1 MKKIKQ
7 VFALLLALV
16 LTAGILPVAAANT
29 GFHDVPEGA
38 YYADAVI
45 WASEEGIT
53 LGTGNGAFSPES
65 TVTRAEAVT
74 FLWRAAG
81 SPAPAGVST
90 FSDVTDK
97 NAYYYKPVLW
107 ALEKGITN
115 GVGGGRFDPYGTLA
129 YDEILAFLCRFA
141 GEDALGSNWSASA
154 LSWAKETG
162 LTDGLSFSAK
172 AGCPRRDVVYCLF
185 QQLGDNGKTEEQPV
199 LSDEAGA
206 TLTITTGFLDRKAA
220 IDISPFNLEA
230 SQAEQLARKIADLD
244 GKNPYG
250 IKSIHAFEQDG
261 NLAKHLSVTYT
272 SSTASS
278 ATVAESDWRYV
289 SAAAQA
295 EAQRVVGN
303 LITSNMSDYDV
314 VKTLHD
320 YLITHCDYDIR
331 VDIGNMPFISHQA
344 EGALLKGTAVC
355 SGYAKAYEI
364 LLDAAGIPCETI
376 TGFAGGYHAWNL
388 VQVDGQWYHVDAT
401 WDDPTTR
408 GGDYIRYEY
417 FLKSDKV
424 MVNRRHRNWEVLH
437 SCTSTKYDEDLLD
450 SVDQATADERQKQV
464 NAILALCAPAL
475 EKVPTWTQAELQAL
489 SDQQLDEELYF
500 IIDLSDS
507 GWDSNTLSK
516 YSREVINTIVAQHP
530 QFAYGSF
537 RSSEKHL
544 EFYRSDIAAEKKRR
558 QDIKEEEKDQQ
569 EAQDAVNAP
578 EVQKLLEQAIASG
591 TCETYQITLTGYTD
605 GAIQLAC
612 KNMKTP
618 GYTFSGYTYAASSTT
633 SDYNVTAKTGGIV
646 AITNY
651 KWGRNETQRYIDQIE
666 EAIRNG
672 RQRIELQPGNYPDKD
687 ESYYA
692 SKAVRQVAVEGYTVD
707 SLVSKVDYVLYAP
720 KINANTRVTTARIE
734 YPAQGNMTEE
744 EALAYYTQQIR
755 DAIQRGETQLKLAT
769 HFKTENNY
777 RDVLETAC
785 AQVKEETGY
794 IVNVSGLSRVAADSE
809 YVMEESTVSIT
820 PPSGN

>member
-1 MKKIKQ
+1 MKKIRQ
-7 VFALLLALV
+7 VFALLMALV
-16 LTAGILPVAAANT
+16 LTAGILPVAAAST

-65 TVTRAEAVT
+65 TVTRGEAVT

-81 SPAPAGVST
+81 EPAPAGVST

-97 NAYYYKPVLW
+97 NAYYYKPVIW

-115 GVGGGRFDPYGTLA
+115 GVGGGRFDPSGTLA

-141 GEDALGSNWSASA
+141 GENALGSNWSASA

-185 QQLGDNGKTEEQPV
+185 RQLGDNGETEEQPV

-206 TLTITTGFLDRKAA
+206 TLTITTGFLDRKAV
-220 IDISPFNLEA
+220 IDISPFDLEA
-230 SQAEQLARKIADLD
+230 SQAEQLARALADLD

-250 IKSIHAFEQDG
+250 IESIHAFEQDG
-261 NLAKHLSVTYT
+261 NLAKHLSVTY
-272 SSTASS
+272 ASS
-278 ATVAESDWRYV
+278 NVSSSVVAQSDWRYV
-289 SAAAQA
+289 SAAAKA

-320 YLITHCDYDIR
+320 YLITHCDYDTR

-408 GGDYIRYEY
+408 GGDYIRYTY

-424 MVNRRHRNWEVLH
+424 MVSRSHRNWEVLH
-437 SCTSTKYDEDLLD
+437 ACTSTKYDKDLLD

-464 NAILALCAPAL
+464 NAILALCTPAL
-475 EKVPTWTQAELQAL
+475 DKVPTWTQAQLQAL
-489 SDQQLDEELYF
+489 SDQQLNEELYF
-500 IIDLSDS
+500 VIDLSDS

-516 YSREVINTIVAQHP
+516 YSREVIDTIVAQHP

-537 RSSEKHL
+537 HSGEMRL

-569 EAQDAVNAP
+569 EIQDAANAL
-578 EVQKLLEQAIASG
+578 EVQKLLEQAIVNG
-591 TCETYQITLTGYTD
+591 TCETYSVTLTGYTD

-612 KNMKTP
+612 KTMKTP
-618 GYTFSGYTYAASSTT
+618 GYTFGGYTYAASSTT

-692 SKAVRQVAVEGYTVD
+692 SKAVRQVAVEGYTVG

-794 IVNVSGLSRVAADSE
+794 IVHVSGISRVAADSE